1 MRATRLLYRLLLFL
15 WPSRVRREHG
25 HELEALFMSC
35 LQTARRRHGAL
46 GYVRAWL
53 RGLTDVLVSA
63 PGAHREE
70 WRTPRRGTNT
80 LVIGLSDALRDARFA
95 IRTWTRQRSFTL
107 TVLATLVVCLGGNTV
122 IFSIVRSVLL
132 KPLPL
137 AGADRLVLVSNL
149 YPKFGFASAG
159 PGIVATSVPDYFDRR
174 REIRSFAEQALY
186 RRASLTLGVP
196 DGVER
201 VNALRATPSFYR
213 LLGATAYAGRV
224 IVEEDGEL
232 GNAARIVLSY
242 TFWQR
247 RYGGDPAI
255 VGRDIRLDGTP
266 YRVVGILAREFAYL
280 WDDID
285 LWLPAAF
292 NADQQSDA
300 SRHSNNWVMIARLAP
315 GASVEQA
322 QREIDALNARND
334 ERLPQF
340 RTLIRDGSY
349 RTSVVLLQKEVV
361 RDVRA
366 TLYLLWAGALF
377 VLLVGG
383 VNLVNLFLM
392 RSAGRWRELATRHAI
407 GASVAR
413 VGRQVLTETTLL
425 SVCGGALGVAGGWW
439 LLRLLTS
446 LDLEVLPRRHEI
458 GLDWQAAG
466 AMMALAAA
474 VGIITGAIPLVK
486 LSRANLNDVMRDAGR
501 SGTAGIAAGRLRR
514 LLATA
519 QVALAF
525 VLLIG
530 AGLLL
535 ASFRAVLAI
544 DPGFEP
550 VGVLTASI
558 TLPASAYRDGAALTQ
573 ASGRLLQR
581 TRALPGVS
589 AAGLTTA
596 IPFSGNYSSSVVLTE
611 ESELKQGESVVAP
624 HMITA
629 SEGYFEAM
637 HIPLVRGRY
646 FDSRDASTAPPVVIV
661 DERLARRFW
670 PGRDAIGRRLSRPS
684 EPRGILD
691 LLTRGPDTRYLTV
704 VGVVANVQLT
714 GLTPKDPIVG
724 AFYLPYAQ
732 QPARSI
738 MLAVRSARD
747 PDTLVRALRSTLA
760 SIDRELP
767 LFDVRTMEQRLDRT
781 LVPRRLPMII
791 GMAFGLVALFLAS
804 IGVYG
809 LLACQ
814 VTERRREI
822 GIRMALGSSAAD
834 VFGLVMRDGAR
845 ITGFGVLAGLV
856 GTFGLTR
863 LMTGLL
869 YGVKATDP
877 VVIGAV
883 AFLLATVAFVAT
895 WLPARRAARVNPA
908 AALNE

>member
-1 MRATRLLYRLLLFL
+1 MR
-15 WPSRVRREHG
+15 S
-25 HELEALFMSC
+25 
-35 LQTARRRHGAL
+35 
-46 GYVRAWL
+46 
-53 RGLTDVLVSA
+53 
-63 PGAHREE
+63 
-70 WRTPRRGTNT
+70 
-80 LVIGLSDALRDARFA
+80 
-95 IRTWTRQRSFTL
+95 WTRQRSFTL

-137 AGADRLVLVSNL
+137 AGADRLVLVSNV

-159 PGIVATSVPDYFDRR
+159 PAVVATAVPDYFDRR

-186 RRASLTLGVP
+186 RRASLTLGLS

-213 LLGATAYAGRV
+213 LLGATPYVGRV
-224 IVEEDGEL
+224 IAEEDGALE
-232 GNAARIVLSY
+232 NAARIVLSY
-242 TFWQR
+242 SFWQR

-266 YRVVGILAREFAYL
+266 HRVVGILDRRFAYL

-322 QREIDALNARND
+322 QGEIDALNARND

-340 RTLIRDGSY
+340 RTLVHDAGY
-349 RTSVVLLQKEVV
+349 RTTVAPLQKEVV

-377 VLLVGG
+377 VLLVGA

-425 SVCGGALGVAGGWW
+425 AVSGGAMGVASGWW

-458 GLDWQAAG
+458 ALDWQAAG

-474 VGIITGAIPLVK
+474 VGIVTGVIPLVR
-486 LSRANLNDVMRDAGR
+486 LSKANLHDLMRDAGR
-501 SGTAGIAAGRLRR
+501 SGTAGIAAGRWRR

-535 ASFRAVLAI
+535 ASFRSVLAI
-544 DPGFEP
+544 DPGFQP
-550 VGVLTASI
+550 AGVLTASI
-558 TLPASAYRDGAALTQ
+558 TLPASAYRDEAALTQ
-573 ASGRLLQR
+573 VTGRLLER
-581 TRALPGVS
+581 TRTLPGVG

-596 IPFSGNYSSSVVLTE
+596 IPFGGSYSNSVVLTDE
-611 ESELKQGESVVAP
+611 FEPKPGESVVAP

-629 SEGYFEAM
+629 SDGYFEAM
-637 HIPLVRGRY
+637 RIPLVRGRY
-646 FDSRDASTAPPVVIV
+646 FDRRDAAAAPPVVIV

-670 PGRDAIGRRLSRPS
+670 PGRDAIGQRLWRPAN
-684 EPRGILD
+684 PRGILD
-691 LLTRGPDTRYLTV
+691 LLTRGSDTHYLTV
-704 VGVVANVQLT
+704 VGLVANVRLT
-714 GLTPKDPIVG
+714 GLTPTDQPVG
-724 AFYLPYAQ
+724 AFYIPYDQ
-732 QPARSI
+732 LPARSV

-747 PDTLVRALRSTLA
+747 PETLAPALRSTLA

-781 LVPRRLPMII
+781 LVPRRLPMAIA
-791 GMAFGLVALFLAS
+791 MAFGLVALFLAS
-804 IGVYG
+804 VGVYG

-822 GIRMALGSSAAD
+822 GIRMALGGSAAD

-845 ITGFGVLAGLV
+845 ITALGMLAGLV
-856 GTFGLTR
+856 GTVGLTR

-869 YGVKATDP
+869 YGVTATDP
-877 VVIGAV
+877 VVLGAV

-895 WLPARRAARVNPA
+895 FLPARRAARVNPA